1 MTQKE
6 RIGKALIMA
15 HQIKSVAASLRQD
28 ARDFDCQFP
37 ISHAKRLE
45 EIANDFLRPK

>member
-1 MTQKE
+1 
-6 RIGKALIMA
+6 MA

-28 ARDFDCQFP
+28 ARDFDCKFP

-45 EIANDFLRPK
+45 EIADDFLKAK